1 MNEERPIEKLLHRYA
16 EKRRDNAGAPP
27 AMHPATRRML
37 QGEVAR
43 RHSRRGKSRKSEPTT
58 FAEVLKLWRRQLIWA
73 IPVLI
78 VVVVGAWVMIGLNEK
93 PGHEFELAGG
103 SPAPTATPEAVE
115 NPFEA
120 LETPAATA
128 PPTPARRPVAT
139 RSQMATAGSAAPS
152 ERRLPG
158 EVSAATSQKEPETR
172 TESGRGAASEFAPPL
187 SAEQFHSQTL
197 AMKEKSAE
205 VLPTIGDDKRLA
217 GGLFSSPPAKDDSV
231 DNFESV
237 RQNFLA
243 ADANR
248 LAPAPASEPVVGSAI
263 NESAA
268 FYRREAL
275 NRDDRDK
282 GQVYSQA
289 FMNRAPI
296 STSVAKAKSGGITP
310 VLANF
315 QVEQYGNQL
324 RVIDA
329 DGSTYLGEM
338 ELPETGKPIVV
349 TVQKKPAGG
358 WGFKKAETTAKPE
371 RAAAAA
377 PNSAGMQNYFACQV
391 AGTNR
396 TLNQQVVFAWN
407 FIELTNSP
415 SVAEVK
421 SRAVSANVLQNNLPA
436 QQFPSVLNNSIIN
449 GRAQLGSSKE
459 IEVNAVPVTQ

>member
-16 EKRRDNAGAPP
+16 EKRRDNAGAPL
-27 AMHPATRRML
+27 AMHAATRRAL

-43 RHSRRGKSRKSEPTT
+43 RHSRRSRSRKREPTT

-93 PGHEFELAGG
+93 PGHEFDLAES

-128 PPTPARRPVAT
+128 PPTTAPRPVAT
-139 RSQMATAGSAAPS
+139 RSQVATAGSATPA

-158 EVSAATSQKEPETR
+158 EVPAATPQKEPETK
-172 TESGRGAASEFAPPL
+172 TGSGRGAASEFATVL
-187 SAEQFHSQTL
+187 SADQFHGQTL

-205 VLPTIGDDKRLA
+205 VLPTIGDDKNLA

-231 DNFESV
+231 EHFESV

-243 ADANR
+243 ADTSR
-248 LAPAPASEPVVGSAI
+248 LAPAPASKRVGSAI

-296 STSVAKAKSGGITP
+296 STSVAKAKSDGITP
-310 VLANF
+310 VLAKF

-324 RVIDA
+324 RVSDA

-358 WGFKKAETTAKPE
+358 RGFKKAETTAKPE